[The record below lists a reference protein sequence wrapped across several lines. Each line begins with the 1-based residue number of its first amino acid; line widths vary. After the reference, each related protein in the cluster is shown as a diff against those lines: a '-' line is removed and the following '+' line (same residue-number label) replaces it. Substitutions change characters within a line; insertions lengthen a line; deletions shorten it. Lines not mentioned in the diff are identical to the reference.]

1 MAESTEFRNGIA
13 RPAEAHAGE
22 SLLERAWVKIKL
34 FFTRSIFWSYE
45 RGSWQYDVICAVILA
60 FILLTPRSWFQDRP
74 TLELTDLRHVQ
85 GVVEISHGKDWHSF
99 QIDAR
104 LVESVAA
111 DNPEEAVREIL
122 QRRIKKPFTLKS
134 LEPLRNKNGVI
145 LGYTV
150 VVAQ

>member
-22 SLLERAWVKIKL
+22 SLPERAWVKIKL
-34 FFTRSIFWSYE
+34 FFTRAIFWSYE

-60 FILLTPRSWFQDRP
+60 FIMFTPRSWFQDRP

-85 GVVEISHGKDWHSF
+85 GVVEIGHGTDWQSF

-104 LVESVAA
+104 LVEFVAP
-111 DNPEEAVREIL
+111 DKPEEAVREIL

-134 LEPLRNKNGVI
+134 LEPLRTKNGVI

-150 VVAQ
+150 VVTQ

>member
-13 RPAEAHAGE
+13 RPAEVHGGE
-22 SLLERAWVKIKL
+22 SLLERAWAKIRL
-34 FFTRSIFWSYE
+34 FFTRAIFWSYE

-74 TLELTDLRHVQ
+74 TLQLTDLRHVQ
-85 GVVEISHGKDWHSF
+85 GVVEIGHGKDWQSF

-104 LVESVAA
+104 LVESVAP
-111 DNPEEAVREIL
+111 DKPEEGVREIL

-134 LEPLRNKNGVI
+134 VEPLRDKNSVI

-150 VVAQ
+150 VVTQ

>member
-13 RPAEAHAGE
+13 PPAEVHVGE

-34 FFTRSIFWSYE
+34 FFTRAIFWSYE
-45 RGSWQYDVICAVILA
+45 RGSWQYDIICAVILA
-60 FILLTPRSWFQDRP
+60 FVLFTPRAWFQDRP
-74 TLELTDLRHVQ
+74 TLQLTDLRHVQ
-85 GVVEISHGKDWHSF
+85 GVVEIGHGKDWQSF

-104 LVESVAA
+104 LVESVAP
-111 DNPEEAVREIL
+111 DKPEEGVREIL

-150 VVAQ
+150 VVTQ